1 MFEVLS
7 SKIQKKKHYKPLGYE
22 IQTHILGFQMPK
34 KGTAGKEGK

>member
-7 SKIQKKKHYKPLGYE
+7 SKIQKKHYKLGYE